1 MVDGW
6 RDPAEALA
14 GYEPGLPLSERT
26 RREYARWVRLFCG
39 WLRDGIDERAVGA
52 DPLADP
58 RARDYATRDF
68 KRFLKTERMLGPA
81 SVNLALAAVDHLYR
95 HLGMDRAN
103 VRRERLAQTA
113 PRALSREE
121 QRPLLRAAE
130 RAEPRDRALVVVL
143 LFAGLR
149 ISEAV
154 ALDLDDLRVSSRKG
168 TVIVRSASAT
178 PTGRC
183 RSTRSCAQRSQSGSN
198 AGPRSPTRRR
208 RHCSSAVAD
217 DGCRHARRTRRSG
230 GSRTTPALRC
240 RRTGCGTRA

>member
-1 MVDGW
+1 VADGW

-14 GYEPGLPLSERT
+14 GYERWLLGLPLSERT
-26 RREYARWVRLFCG
+26 RREYARWVRQFCG

-52 DPLADP
+52 DPLTDP
-58 RARDYATRDF
+58 RARDYAARDF
-68 KRFLKTERMLGPA
+68 KRFLKSERMLGPA

-121 QRPLLRAAE
+121 QRLLLRAAE

-154 ALDLDDLRVSSRKG
+154 ALDLDD
-168 TVIVRSASAT
+168 VRGCQGPA
-178 PTGRC
+178 G
-183 RSTRSCAQRSQSGSN
+183 SGEG
-198 AGPRSPTRRR
+198 AGWPRWP
-208 RHCSSAVAD
+208 AVAAAI
-217 DGCRHARRTRRSG
+217 R
-230 GSRTTPALRC
+230 
-240 RRTGCGTRA
+240 